1 MQQEV
6 AKGSLSPLVT
16 YFFQIELTSLSFY
29 NCPNSPTIWGQILKH
44 VLLQGAPFQIQ
55 APKQVSI
62 AIPTMRECPTPH
74 HHLP

>member
-29 NCPNSPTIWGQILKH
+29 NRPNSPTIWGQLLKR
-44 VLLQGAPFQIQ
+44 VLLLGAPFQIQ
-55 APKQVSI
+55 TPKQVSI
-62 AIPTMRECPTPH
+62 AAPTVRERPALH